1 MIEKGSRTEWREKKR
16 MRRNG
21 DFGWK
26 IQRAKL
32 MGLNYES
39 LFNCAPGAYSIVY
52 LINKSI
58 RRRTESNDELLNGIM
73 NPLGRTEDIYRI
85 WCGSMLNLHIR
96 LVQY

>member
-1 MIEKGSRTEWREKKR
+1 
-16 MRRNG
+16 
-21 DFGWK
+21 
-26 IQRAKL
+26 

-58 RRRTESNDELLNGIM
+58 HRRTESNDELLNGIM
-73 NPLGRTEDIYRI
+73 NPLGRIEDIYRM

-96 LVQY
+96 LVQYWLHTSRWANVKALFEKTLQRLINYLCDII